1 MNALLVHRMTE
12 QLIFG
17 RAASSLIY
25 ATIPTTISPLPNPLF
40 MTPMLFAR

>member
-17 RAASSLIY
+17 RAVSSLIC
-25 ATIPTTISPLPNPLF
+25 ATIPTTLSPPPNPLL